1 MLNNI
6 EVQNLH
12 ERLACYFSGNDA
24 PIDESLCDVILEAIL
39 ENVEIDVSRLSV
51 ALEWLDQL
59 KAQNKSTDFRQ
70 VDNMFDVSTQTSK
83 TYVKGFMSKGLP
95 ILYFYKSG
103 DKLPFFKIKSVL
115 GNSTKAVKI
124 ETASSAKVL
133 AEYKNKPI
141 EDDIFYLKT
150 IDVVSGAGGIETTQK
165 TRMKAGN
172 QDPIIVSK
180 SSYSDEYKLFFDFI
194 QNALKN
200 NGIDV
205 PDTMSAVKFEC
216 VFLELYERLKKCVGE
231 VEDFTMTDLVMM
243 MNSVINDKYFD
254 EKIVVG
260 DGTLRHNNMSLVAR
274 AIASSGYSEKN
285 RRATYY
291 ATGENSQ
298 EQDVFSVV
306 KASNYASIDIKRK
319 DAPYVSYMMGM
330 TNQGFTLFK
339 SYRGQNKEKGDFAM
353 LTFNL
358 TDNLFRLSASYEK
371 VVNSKP
377 AEDVIM
383 RVSNN
388 GEIELSTVSYTETA
402 NEMSVVAKQAVN
414 E

>member
-12 ERLACYFSGNDA
+12 ERLACYFSGDDA
-24 PIDESLCDVILEAIL
+24 QIDEKLCDVILEAIL
-39 ENVEIDVSRLSV
+39 ENVDIDISRLSV

-59 KAQNKSTDFRQ
+59 KAHKSNDFRQ

-103 DKLPFFKIKSVL
+103 EKLPFFKIKSVL

-124 ETASSAKVL
+124 ETASSSKVL
-133 AEYKNKPI
+133 AEYKNKLI
-141 EDDIFYLKT
+141 EENIFYLKT
-150 IDVVSGAGGIETTQK
+150 IDVVSGANGIETTQK
-165 TRMKAGN
+165 TRMRAGN

-194 QNALKN
+194 QTALKN
-200 NGIDV
+200 NGIEV
-205 PDTMSAVKFEC
+205 PDSMSALKFEC
-216 VFLELYERLKKCVGE
+216 VFLELYERFKKCIGD

-243 MNSVINDKYFD
+243 MNSVINDKHVD
-254 EKIVVG
+254 DKLVVG
-260 DGTLRHNNMSLVAR
+260 DGTLSHNNMSLVAR
-274 AIASSGYSEKN
+274 AIASSGYNEQN

-291 ATGENSQ
+291 ATSEDPQ
-298 EQDVFSVV
+298 EKDVFSVV
-306 KASNYASIDIKRK
+306 KASNYASIGIKRK
-319 DAPYVSYMMGM
+319 GVPYVSYMMGM

-339 SYRGQNKEKGDFAM
+339 SYKGTNKEKGDFAM

-358 TDNLFRLSASYEK
+358 TDNLFRLSASYEE
-371 VVNSKP
+371 VVSSKP

-383 RVSNN
+383 RISND
-388 GEIELSTVSYTETA
+388 GEIELSTVSYTEIA
-402 NEMSVVAKQAVN
+402 KEMPVIAKQAVN